1 MMYPG
6 ISLGEQTS
14 QCNRLLDQ
22 SSGSV
27 YASTV
32 SLVEALV
39 IRETDDAV

>member
-1 MMYPG
+1 MNQG
-6 ISLGEQTS
+6 IPLGEQTS
-14 QCNRLLDQ
+14 QCKMLPVL

-39 IRETDDAV
+39 ICETDDDV